1 MPTLGD
7 NKRFTRT
14 EVAMAV
20 IRQRIALAP
29 GARLPSIRSLAEQQ
43 KVSKSTIVEAY
54 DRLLAEGEVEAR
66 PGSGFFA
73 AARPRSHHP
82 AHERIGPDGAIDPL
96 WLMRQ
101 ALASRHAVS
110 QPGCGWLPEEWLP
123 NDMLR
128 RVFRSVI
135 SQENTNLTAY
145 GLPQGF
151 APLREQLALRL
162 NERDVAVDP
171 DNILITQSATRSID
185 IVCRF
190 LLRPGDTVL
199 VDDPG
204 YFNFR
209 ALLQAQGIHFVSI
222 PYQNDGPD
230 LDRFASACAE
240 HRPKLYLTTTLLH
253 NPTGNS
259 LSAGA
264 AHRLLKLAEVHDLI
278 IVDDY
283 ISADFEAHPSPGL
296 VSLDRF
302 ERVVLVGSFS
312 KTLGG
317 ALRCGFIATRG
328 DWIDGLTNLSL
339 ATSFGSDEVASQ
351 TVHRLL
357 TNGSYRRHLDTLR
370 PRLAQA
376 VGFTVEH
383 LERLGFTLW
392 KRPEAGM
399 FVWARLPDELDSA
412 EVAMRALGHGM
423 MLAPG
428 NAFSATQTASQY
440 LRFNAAQ
447 CTDKHVFDVLAKV
460 LQGPGDP

>member
-1 MPTLGD
+1 MRTLDG
-7 NKRFTRT
+7 NKRVTRT

-20 IRQRIALAP
+20 IRQRIAAAP

-73 AARPRSHHP
+73 TSRPRSLHL
-82 AHERIGPDGAIDPL
+82 AHERIQRDGAIDPL

-101 ALASRHAVS
+101 ALASRHDVW
-110 QPGCGWLPEEWLP
+110 QPGCGWLPEDWLP

-135 SQENTNLTAY
+135 GEENANLTAY

-151 APLREQLALRL
+151 PPLREQLARRL
-162 NERDVAVDP
+162 NERDIAADP
-171 DNILITQSATRSID
+171 DHLLITDSATRSID

-190 LLRPGDTVL
+190 LLQPGDTVL

-204 YFNFR
+204 YFTFR
-209 ALLQAQGIHFVSI
+209 ALLEAQGIRFVSV
-222 PYQNDGPD
+222 PYDIDGPD
-230 LDRFASACAE
+230 LDRFAAACVE
-240 HRPKLYLTTTLLH
+240 HRPKLYLTTSVVH
-253 NPTGNS
+253 NPTGIS
-259 LSAGA
+259 LSAGS
-264 AHRLLKLAEVHDLI
+264 AHRLLKLAEAHDLI
-278 IVDDY
+278 IVDDC
-283 ISADFEAHPSPGL
+283 ISADLETHPSPGL
-296 VSLDRF
+296 ASLDRF

-317 ALRCGFIATRG
+317 AVRCGFIATRAE
-328 DWIDGLTNLSL
+328 WIDGLTNLSL
-339 ATSFGSDEVASQ
+339 ATSFGADEMASQ
-351 TVHRLL
+351 TIHRLL
-357 TNGSYRRHLDTLR
+357 TNGSYRRHLDSLR

-376 VGFTVEH
+376 MGFTAEH

-399 FVWARLPDELDSA
+399 FLWARLPDELDSA
-412 EVAMRALGHGM
+412 EVAMHALGHGM

-428 NAFSATQTASQY
+428 NAFSPTQSAGRY
-440 LRFNAAQ
+440 LRFNVAQ
-447 CTDKHVFDVLAKV
+447 CTDKRVFDVLA
-460 LQGPGDP
+460 QAMHA